1 MYVDNVIDAYYHVVI
16 IYWSFLLSLINTVEF
31 SLLIKIKNGDQNNA
45 ISVHVHSTVHAILWD
60 KCEILGVEQNWR
72 RRRIKE
78 AILIRSTP
86 NTINTDPGV
95 HINPSWN
102 TVLPS
107 QS

>member
-1 MYVDNVIDAYYHVVI
+1 M
-16 IYWSFLLSLINTVEF
+16 SLT
-31 SLLIKIKNGDQNNA
+31 A
-45 ISVHVHSTVHAILWD
+45 ISVHDSTGHAILS
-60 KCEILGVEQNWR
+60 EILGVEQNW
-72 RRRIKE
+72 RRIKE

-86 NTINTDPGV
+86 NSANTISTDPGV

>member
-1 MYVDNVIDAYYHVVI
+1 MSEHKRA
-16 IYWSFLLSLINTVEF
+16 
-31 SLLIKIKNGDQNNA
+31 IKNGDQNNA
-45 ISVHVHSTVHAILWD
+45 ISVYVHSTGHPILWD